1 MQGSLFATG
10 FPELNPTAAIERVH
24 LDDHCWI
31 DTSTNWL
38 LGGDDLLR
46 QLIAKL
52 EWTQGNRLMWG
63 NLVPEPRLSGRMRP
77 SDHPVV
83 SSVSRALK
91 VHYGEPFDTVFC
103 NYYRDGS
110 DSVAWHGDRIGHLV
124 EPQVAIVSLGG
135 PRRFLIRPRGGGSST
150 RFDLASGDLLV
161 MGGRCQQRFEHA
173 VPKAAHAQPRISV
186 TLRRRRRS

>member
-1 MQGSLFATG
+1 MQASLFATG
-10 FPELNPTAAIERVH
+10 PPQLNPTAAIVRDQ
-24 LDDHCWI
+24 LDENCWV

-38 LGGDDLLR
+38 LGADELLQ
-46 QLIAKL
+46 QLIEQL

-63 NLVPEPRLSGRMRP
+63 NLLPEPRLSGRMRT
-77 SDHPVV
+77 SDHPMVAAI
-83 SSVSRALK
+83 SRALK
-91 VHYGEPFDTVFC
+91 LHYGAPFDAVFC

-135 PRRFLIRPRGGGSST
+135 PRRFLLRPRGGGSST
-150 RFDLASGDLLV
+150 RYDLASGDLLV

-173 VPKAAHAQPRISV
+173 VPKAARAEPRISV